1 MNHLLSLILFTPL
14 AGAVLLMFVNKRSEN
29 AIRWIANLSAL
40 AGFLVSLP
48 LWFQYDYHNP
58 AWQFVERAPWIPA
71 IGAEYHLGVDGFAVL
86 LILLT
91 TLMGVIAV
99 LSSWTAI
106 KERVKEYYIFLLI
119 LQTGMLG
126 AFVSL
131 DFLLFFL
138 FWEVML
144 VPMYFLIGIWGSD
157 RRLYSAIKFFLYTL
171 VGSVVML
178 LGILALYFWNVQQTG
193 VHTFDVTVY
202 QQLAVPRG
210 IQWWVFIAFFLGFS
224 IKVPMFPFHTWL
236 PDAHTDAPTAGSVIL
251 AAILLKM
258 GTYGFIRFS
267 LPILPDASREMVWFI
282 ALLSIIG
289 IVYGAL
295 VAMAQRDW
303 KRLVAYSSVSHMALV
318 MLGMFALNP
327 VGLKGSIVQQINHGI
342 STGALFLIVGIV
354 YERRHTRMISEYGG
368 LSKVMPLYAAI
379 FCVMMLSS
387 IGLPALNGF
396 IGEFLILQGVFTVSK
411 TWAAFAATGI
421 VLGAA
426 YMLWLYQR
434 TMFGKIE
441 NPKNENLPDLNLR
454 EVVTFVP
461 LIILAVWIGIYPA
474 PFLDRLDTSVNKVVA
489 RVAPQYLEQT
499 ASGKPGD
506 CGQKPAAAN
515 AWIAPCGP
523 DEAQPSQAA
532 PAGTVPPGPVPAA
545 SPKTPELAAPPAA
558 DQKPPAREGG
568 KPSPPA
574 GRAPAKTAGGR

>member
-1 MNHLLSLILFTPL
+1 MTNTANFPLLSLILFTPL
-14 AGAVLLMFVNKRSEN
+14 AGAIVLLFVSRKNED
-29 AIRWIANLSAL
+29 AIRWIANLVTA
-40 AGFLVSLP
+40 AGFLVSVP
-48 LWFQYDYHNP
+48 LWFWYDTANP
-58 AWQFVERAPWIPA
+58 EYQFVERAEWIPS
-71 IGAEYHLGVDGFAVL
+71 IGAQYLLGVDGFSCL

-91 TLMGVIAV
+91 TLMGFIAV

-106 KERVKEYYIFLLI
+106 TERVKEYYIFLLV
-119 LQTGMLG
+119 LQTGMIG

-178 LGILALYFWNVQQTG
+178 LGILALYFYNHSVTG
-193 VHTFDVTVY
+193 VYTFDVATY
-202 QQLAVPRG
+202 QTLNVPANLQFW
-210 IQWWVFIAFFLGFS
+210 IFLAFFLGFA

-251 AAILLKM
+251 AAVLLKM

-267 LPILPDASREMVWFI
+267 LPILPEATRDAVWWVA
-282 ALLSIIG
+282 ALCIIG

-295 VAMAQRDW
+295 VAMAQSDW
-303 KRLVAYSSVSHMALV
+303 KRLVAYSSVSHMAML

-327 VGLKGSIVQQINHGI
+327 VGITGSIVQQLNHGI

-354 YERRHTRMISEYGG
+354 YERRHTRQISEYGG
-368 LSKVMPLYAAI
+368 LSKRMPVYAAV
-379 FCVMMLSS
+379 FLVMTMSS

-396 IGEFLILQGVFTVSK
+396 IGELLILQGVFVASK
-411 TWAAFAATGI
+411 LWAAVAASGI

-441 NPKNENLPDLNLR
+441 NPKNEHLLDLNVR
-454 EVVTFVP
+454 EFATFAP
-461 LIILAVWIGIYPA
+461 LLILAVWIGLYPE
-474 PFLDRLDTSVNKVVA
+474 PFLRRLDSSVDRVIA
-489 RVAPQYLEQT
+489 RVSPQYPTQ
-499 ASGKPGD
+499 
-506 CGQKPAAAN
+506 
-515 AWIAPCGP
+515 
-523 DEAQPSQAA
+523 
-532 PAGTVPPGPVPAA
+532 VAA
-545 SPKTPELAAPPAA
+545 SPADCETPQMATTAFTEAPCAEPGAAPGSTPTAQPAGE
-558 DQKPPAREGG
+558 PPALREVGG
-568 KPSPPA
+568 PN
-574 GRAPAKTAGGR
+574 